1 MTPTTYDKH
10 RQTKKRREK
19 RGRGGGEGGGGQKY
33 DNSGCRTSQSLVRG
47 EVGWH
52 WETQFVTKLNE
63 SVKTGLR
70 GNVGYPTVSVTKQIS
85 HFCWRAE

>member
-10 RQTKKRREK
+10 KQTNKEKKDNE
-19 RGRGGGEGGGGQKY
+19 GGQKY

-52 WETQFVTKLNE
+52 GETQFVTKLNE

-85 HFCWRAE
+85 HLCWRAE